1 MEQKCPQYF
10 LVQIQL
16 YIVKYNIL
24 EKVKLG
30 IKVTK
35 GSKVPHK
42 EGEKKGKLANE
53 KRCKEGYFC
62 SQKTMQIFNIKM
74 R

>member
-1 MEQKCPQYF
+1 
-10 LVQIQL
+10 VRIQL

-53 KRCKEGYFC
+53 KRYKEGYF
-62 SQKTMQIFNIKM
+62 
-74 R
+74 